1 MSSDSSSSEAVVKQ
15 RTSLRRRKINVVR
28 SSSSEQD
35 EQPEQAA
42 VATASSSAQTRT
54 RLGGPYQN
62 FRPDGSKTHM
72 GRPRIRDKRTLPVCP
87 GYLKFH
93 LNRH

>member
-1 MSSDSSSSEAVVKQ
+1 MSSDSRSSEAVVKQ
-15 RTSLRRRKINVVR
+15 RTSPRRRKINVVR

-54 RLGGPYQN
+54 RGQYQN
-62 FRPDGSKTHM
+62 FRHDGSKTQM
-72 GRPRIRDKRTLPVCP
+72 GRPRIRDKGTLPVCP